1 MAEWEA
7 GYRSGLTTWESGYPG
22 GTDRIFTGEK
32 EESKMAKLRLVFATG
47 NADKLREFKEMLDE
61 EEFEI
66 MTMTEAGV
74 DVEIVEDGKTF
85 EENARIKTRAVASRI
100 PDSIVVADDSGL
112 VVDALGGEPGVY
124 SSRYLGE
131 DTSYEIKN
139 AKIIERLAK
148 VPQERRT
155 ARFVCAMDVIL
166 PNGEEHTVTGV
177 MEGYIGEEPMGEN
190 GFGYDPIFYVEP
202 QNVSTAYLSPEE
214 KNAISHRGKALRA
227 VKEIVENYNAFH

>member
-1 MAEWEA
+1 MA
-7 GYRSGLTTWESGYPG
+7 R
-22 GTDRIFTGEK
+22 
-32 EESKMAKLRLVFATG
+32 LRLVFATG

-61 EEFEI
+61 EEFEVL
-66 MTMTEAGV
+66 TMKEAGV
-74 DVEIVEDGKTF
+74 DVDIVEDGSTF
-85 EENARIKTRAVASRI
+85 EENARIKARAVAAQVA
-100 PDSIVVADDSGL
+100 DGIVVADDSGL

-131 DTSYEIKN
+131 DTSYEVKN

-148 VPQERRT
+148 VPQERRA
-155 ARFVCAMDVIL
+155 ARFVCAMDVML

-190 GFGYDPIFYVEP
+190 GFGYDPIFYIEP

-214 KNAISHRGKALRA
+214 KNKISHRGKALRA